1 MESLFLHIVN
11 IGLVAGFV
19 ALAVMLLRLIF
30 AKAPKWICVVMW
42 ALVGIRLIFPIT
54 LQSPA
59 SVVPSAEPIPDE
71 ILYTQTPE
79 IHTGVPVLN
88 SAVNPI
94 ISDSLAPDPTASIN
108 PAQVVAFVGSI
119 IWLIGITAMLLY
131 TVICCIKV
139 KKQVREAI
147 LLKEN
152 IWICDNVTS
161 PFIFG
166 VIRPKIYLPSSLGG
180 ENAEYVI
187 AHEKAHIKRC
197 DHLWKPLGF
206 LLLTVY
212 WFNPILWLAYILLCR
227 DIEAAC
233 DEKVIKSIDVA
244 GKKNYLNALI
254 ECSSPRKIIS
264 ACPIAFGETNVK
276 GRIKNVLNYKKPT
289 FWIIL
294 IALIACIVA
303 SVCLLTN
310 PIVDPKNDILKTDFS
325 YSPFDTDLSGTI
337 EGVDTAP
344 LDMVAMTYSVTADN
358 QYFRHDVT
366 NGLDVYVIGD
376 ESGMFYYRF
385 ADHKTG
391 NCDHS
396 GKAVNIYIDAID
408 ARSAAIVLS
417 VYGLDDSKINFI
429 PYEDTPE
436 DCMAEAKAAI
446 QNASLVPSTDL
457 ERKMVLA
464 RAMFDIDG
472 DGKKEYMVAHRVVKD
487 SGSQMLITAVDPQTK
502 KPKALTSCSLD
513 AYETAEFVDHNDGTL
528 YINGVI
534 DGSFFE
540 YALAY
545 SAFSEH
551 YTYLKAQ
558 DTTHL
563 PSLRKMYPEYF
574 ELDVSKGV
582 DVYCVCDGIMSLR
595 LLSHGDDGH
604 SDNDI
609 RAMAEFNFVQ
619 ATAILS
625 TYNIKMSDIYVKTIY
640 SDEIYAH
647 DPPASTLGISRAE
660 RDESIEKYVLERL
673 SSNGVAYPL
682 IDEFYY
688 YDFLIFDIDGD
699 GKEEK
704 CLLQH
709 VPTSGVFYVNVK
721 IAEFGADGLE
731 YEGWVQSYWSY
742 PYFVK
747 DSDGKI
753 YVSVDDTSDEKSY
766 FYEIK
771 ISNDG
776 EITFEEIKVTPLT
789 LYDLYP
795 QYMNLD
801 ASNGLDVIVWQMNE
815 VYYSFGLLPH
825 TDEKRDNFSSELFD
839 LTTVYAKNMRRIL
852 AAYDIDKDKIYVIP
866 WQNPDS
872 LYISPIFVIGEDGEY
887 MMDIN
892 DYIDKIRTMLEI
904 N

>member
-1 MESLFLHIVN
+1 MDKIFIEVLNISLT
-11 IGLVAGFV
+11 AGFV
-19 ALAVMLLRLIF
+19 ALAVMLMRLVLR
-30 AKAPKWICVVMW
+30 KAPKWICVVMW
-42 ALVGIRLIFPIT
+42 ALVGIRLMFPIT

-71 ILYTQTPE
+71 ILYTPTPE
-79 IHTGVPVLN
+79 IYTGMSALN
-88 SAVNPI
+88 SALNPI
-94 ISDSLAPDPTASIN
+94 ISESLAPDPTASIN
-108 PAQVVAFVGSI
+108 PAQVIAFVGSI
-119 IWLIGITAMLLY
+119 IWLIGIAAMLLY

-139 KKQVREAI
+139 KKQVREAM
-147 LLKEN
+147 LLKKN
-152 IWICDNVTS
+152 IWICDNITT

-166 VIRPKIYLPSSLGG
+166 VIRPKIYLPSSLGD

-187 AHEKAHIKRC
+187 AHEKAHIKRR

-233 DEKVIKSIDVA
+233 DEKVIKSIDAA

-294 IALIACIVA
+294 TALVACIVA
-303 SVCLLTN
+303 SVCLLTD
-310 PIVDPKNDILKTDFS
+310 PIVDPSDDTLSKDLS
-325 YSPFDTDLSGTI
+325 YSPSDTDMSGTI

-344 LDMVAMTYSVTADN
+344 LDMIAMTYSVTVDN

-376 ESGMFYYRF
+376 ESGVLHYRF
-385 ADHKTG
+385 ADHKSG
-391 NCDHS
+391 YCDHS

-408 ARSAAIVLS
+408 ARSAAIVLNI
-417 VYGLDDSKINFI
+417 YGLDDSKINYI

-436 DCMAEAKAAI
+436 DCIAKAKAAI
-446 QNASLVPSTDL
+446 QNASLVPSTEL
-457 ERKMVLA
+457 ERKRVLA

-472 DGKKEYMVAHRVVKD
+472 DGKKEYMVAHRVENS
-487 SGSQMLITAVDPQTK
+487 SGSKMLITAIDPQTK
-502 KPKALTSCSLD
+502 MPKAITSCSLD
-513 AYETAEFVDHNDGTL
+513 AYKATEFVDHNDGTL

-534 DGSFFE
+534 DGKFFE
-540 YALAY
+540 YALGY
-545 SAFSEH
+545 GTSVYKSYFH
-551 YTYLKAQ
+551 AQ
-558 DTTHL
+558 DTAHL

-574 ELDVSKGV
+574 ELDASKGI
-582 DVYCVCDGIMSLR
+582 DVYCVCDDIMSLR
-595 LLSHGDDGH
+595 LLSH
-604 SDNDI
+604 SDNRYSDSYI
-609 RAMAEFNFVQ
+609 REMAEFNFVQ

-640 SDEIYAH
+640 SDKTYAY
-647 DPPASTLGISRAE
+647 DPPASTLGISRAD
-660 RDESIEKYVLERL
+660 RDKSIEKYVLERL
-673 SSNGVAYPL
+673 SSNGIAYPL

-688 YDFLIFDIDGD
+688 YDFLVFDIDGD

-704 CLLQH
+704 CLLQR
-709 VPTSGVFYVNVK
+709 VPTSGAFYVNVK

-742 PYFVK
+742 PYFAK

-753 YVSVDDTSDEKSY
+753 YVVVEDASDEKAY
-766 FYEIK
+766 YYEIQ
-771 ISNDG
+771 ISDDG
-776 EITFEEIKVTPLT
+776 EIIFAEAKVTSLM
-789 LYDLYP
+789 LYDLFP

-801 ASNGLDVIVWQMNE
+801 ASNGLDVIVWQMSKE
-815 VYYSFGLLPH
+815 SYSFGLLPH
-825 TDEKRDNFSSELFD
+825 TDEKRDDFSSELVN
-839 LTTVYAKNMRRIL
+839 LTTVYAKDMRRIL
-852 AAYDIDKDKIYVIP
+852 AAYGIDKDKIYVIP
-866 WQNPDS
+866 WQNPFSSYTPS
-872 LYISPIFVIGEDGEY
+872 LDIIVEDGGY
-887 MMDIN
+887 IDIN